1 MTTQGIPTRK
11 PRPFNTSAGTHT
23 RDGLI
28 PHLELLWDGGTLH
41 APVKVNPPRRG
52 EELPR
57 PQIDRFGKVLFAL
70 PGGGEIAALIP
81 GFGAAA

>member
-1 MTTQGIPTRK
+1 MTTYAIPTRK

-41 APVKVNPPRRG
+41 APVKVNPVN
-52 EELPR
+52 LA
-57 PQIDRFGKVLFAL
+57 VLVAVAAGVVILGCFPALLGGWINGFFAA
-70 PGGGEIAALIP
+70 I
-81 GFGAAA
+81 